1 MNGRIKI
8 FSKANLLDQKMKMSL
23 VLIITV
29 LLSIVLNNTFIL
41 GEMAYRFYSFPVA
54 YGDLAKAVFFTV
66 TGFASYFAL
75 APFTFGRDIWF
86 YENAKRNRGPL
97 KKLFSFYSVKKSPGV
112 LKLFL
117 TMTAVKT
124 LSFIVFLT
132 PSAALGGYLF
142 FALSQGTGLFMLLA
156 LVLSFIL
163 LFVTGLF
170 FYFVYTQKF
179 FLVPYLFYEN
189 PTDKVSEMISL
200 SGKIMENKCFDTAI
214 FKLSFFPW
222 WLLCVLLFPAV
233 YVYPYY
239 KMSISLKVL
248 SLLTNS

>member
-8 FSKANLLDQKMKMSL
+8 FSKANMLDQKMKMSV

-29 LLSIVLNNTFIL
+29 LFSIVFNNTFIL
-41 GEMAYRFYSFPVA
+41 GEMAYRFYSIPVE
-54 YGDLAKAVFFTV
+54 YGDLAKAIFFTV

-75 APFTFGRDIWF
+75 APFNFGRDMWF

-97 KKLFSFYSVKKSPGV
+97 KKLFSFYSVKESPRI
-112 LKLFL
+112 LKLSFV
-117 TMTAVKT
+117 MTVMKT
-124 LSFIVFLT
+124 LSFVVFLT
-132 PSAALGGYLF
+132 PSAAVGGYLF
-142 FALSQGTGLFMLLA
+142 FALKEGAGLFMFLA
-156 LVLSFIL
+156 LVMSFIL

-170 FYFVYTQKF
+170 FYFVYTQRF
-179 FLVPYLFYEN
+179 FLVPYLYLEN
-189 PTDKVSEMISL
+189 PSEKVSEIISL
-200 SGKIMENKCFDTAI
+200 SGKVMENKCFDTAI

-222 WLLCVLLFPAV
+222 WLLCVLLFPAI